1 MSLNQRLQQLLEN
14 NIGLIDLRSSDDFIR
29 LHIKGSCSI
38 PWSRL
43 QNSMHELPANHHPIA
58 IMGHQDQLVS
68 AEVFLL
74 SKGYQLVDKVIADS
88 ALFSN
93 KENNPLLEKGHQSSQ
108 LWQANPFLQE
118 VIGQIESRIKG
129 RTALDLAAGAGRDS
143 VYLAKRGW
151 HVTALDINEDSLQ
164 RCQHLARSNQVE
176 LTTLSRDLEG
186 SSPELNDL
194 SADLVLVMRYLHR
207 PLFPVID
214 QMISPGGA
222 IIVSTFMIGCEQFG
236 SPRNPN
242 YLLAPGELSSTFS
255 NYQIIVDEQR
265 KLADGRPV
273 ALFVGIKASENNT

>member
-1 MSLNQRLQQLLEN
+1 LSLNQRLRQLLEN
-14 NIGLIDLRSSDDFIR
+14 KIGLIDLRSSDDFIR

-38 PWSRL
+38 PWSRM
-43 QNSMHELPANHHPIA
+43 QNSMHELPANHRPIA
-58 IMGHQDQLVS
+58 IMGHQDQLMS

-93 KENNPLLEKGHQSSQ
+93 IENKTLLEKGCHSTQ
-108 LWQANPFLQE
+108 LWQANPLLQE
-118 VIGQIESRIKG
+118 VISQVENKVKS

-151 HVTALDINEDSLQ
+151 QVTALDINEDSLQ
-164 RCQHLARSNQVE
+164 RCQHLAKTNQVE
-176 LTTLSRDLEG
+176 LTTLQMDLEG
-186 SSPELNDL
+186 APLEPNELSTDL
-194 SADLVLVMRYLHR
+194 LLVMRYLHR

-214 QMISPGGA
+214 QMIRPGGA
-222 IIVSTFMIGCEQFG
+222 IIYSTFMIGCEQFG

-242 YLLAPGELSSTFS
+242 YLLAPGELTSTFS
-255 NYQIIVDEQR
+255 NYQVIVDEQR

-273 ALFVGIKASENNT
+273 VLFVGIKDQT